1 MLFLIGRQLL
11 RDRLYEVISCQC
23 VLPAAT
29 QDFPEALS
37 PLLVLPTL
45 AKLRCMLD
53 SGYFPHFAD
62 EETEISVI
70 KSFPTVHS

>member
-1 MLFLIGRQLL
+1 MKLSYQ
-11 RDRLYEVISCQC
+11 Y

-29 QDFPEALS
+29 QDFPEAFS

-45 AKLRCMLD
+45 TKRRCMLD
-53 SGYFPHFAD
+53 RGYFPHFAD

-70 KSFPTVHS
+70 KSFPMVHS